1 MLISPAF
8 CADLGVPARQAA
20 TLARPLQFL
29 LPMLRKFVLPILVLG
44 AAACVVHADD
54 DGCSYEDEYVC
65 YLEYTP
71 GYGYERVCEWSV
83 DPLVCIDFD
92 DDYDDGRPPR
102 YSSTGSSSSSSS
114 STEPTMPPSGP
125 PPRGSAPDVGT
136 DIPCNRD
143 GQCGTGLCI
152 DGECFYGCLADGDCG
167 TGDVCSVVT
176 STTICQAAAEP
187 TVECTRTAECG
198 NAQLCLNAV
207 CHDSC
212 DTTED
217 CSNPL
222 DRCDGSICVPD
233 RSVVSECLLDREC
246 PTGQVCIDASCQ
258 AR

>member
-1 MLISPAF
+1 
-8 CADLGVPARQAA
+8 
-20 TLARPLQFL
+20 
-29 LPMLRKFVLPILVLG
+29 MLRNFVLSILVLG
-44 AAACVVHADD
+44 AAACVVHADG

-71 GYGYERVCEWSV
+71 GYGYERVCEWTV
-83 DPLVCIDFD
+83 DPLVCVDLGD
-92 DDYDDGRPPR
+92 DDYDGRPPR
-102 YSSTGSSSSSSS
+102 YSSTPVNSSGGSAG
-114 STEPTMPPSGP
+114 STSTSGSPSGP
-125 PPRGSAPDVGT
+125 PPRSTAPDVGT
-136 DIPCNRD
+136 DIPCSRD

-152 DGECFYGCLADGDCG
+152 AGECFYGCLSDSDCG
-167 TGDVCSVVT
+167 TGDVCSIVS
-176 STTICQAAAEP
+176 STTVCQAPPEP

-217 CSNPL
+217 CRNPL

-246 PTGQVCIDASCQ
+246 ADGEVCIDATCQ